1 MKPLPMRI
9 RRFCAFITGV
19 VFFLSG
25 IFKLLDPVGAGLVM
39 EDYYKFFHLDF
50 LVFSAKPVALVL
62 ALLETV
68 TGAALITG
76 LWRKVTAITASVFL
90 AFFTLLT
97 LILVIFN
104 PVMDCG
110 CFGEVIHL
118 THMETFVKNLILCAL
133 ALAAF
138 LPYRDFGHNRRR
150 KYVSF
155 TMVMAGVIA
164 FTVYSLL
171 YIPLVNYTDFKPAS
185 RLLAAERFHET
196 DGEDMF
202 DYVLVYE
209 KGGKQK
215 EFSLENLP
223 DSTWTFVESKAVLKP
238 GYRHETFPE
247 LSFTDASGEYRNR
260 LAVRHQVMVVSVY
273 DVKNTGWKKWGRIAA
288 FIESSVA
295 AGFNPILIA
304 ASYPEALRH
313 ALDAT
318 GLDPR
323 VRKYL
328 TDNACYADYKT
339 LISMNRSNGG
349 VTYFD
354 NGYLVRKWAYANMP
368 DKEDLDELASG
379 DITETLLD
387 FSTSGKLTFKGFL
400 LYCFA
405 VMLLL

>member
-39 EDYYKFFHLDF
+39 ADYYRFFHLDF

-76 LWRKVTAITASVFL
+76 LWRKVTAIAASVL
-90 AFFTLLT
+90 LVFFTLLT
-97 LILVIFN
+97 LVLVIFN

-223 DSTWTFVESKAVLKP
+223 DSTWTFVE
-238 GYRHETFPE
+238 
-247 LSFTDASGEYRNR
+247 
-260 LAVRHQVMVVSVY
+260 
-273 DVKNTGWKKWGRIAA
+273 
-288 FIESSVA
+288 
-295 AGFNPILIA
+295 
-304 ASYPEALRH
+304 
-313 ALDAT
+313 
-318 GLDPR
+318 
-323 VRKYL
+323 
-328 TDNACYADYKT
+328 
-339 LISMNRSNGG
+339 
-349 VTYFD
+349 
-354 NGYLVRKWAYANMP
+354 
-368 DKEDLDELASG
+368 
-379 DITETLLD
+379 
-387 FSTSGKLTFKGFL
+387 
-400 LYCFA
+400 
-405 VMLLL
+405 

>member
-39 EDYYKFFHLDF
+39 EDYYRFFHLDF

-76 LWRKVTAITASVFL
+76 LWRKVTAIAASVL
-90 AFFTLLT
+90 LGFFTLLT
-97 LILVIFN
+97 LVLVIFN

-223 DSTWTFVESKAVLKP
+223 DSTWTFVESKAVPKI
-238 GYRHETFPE
+238 GYRQEIFPE
-247 LSFTDASGEYRNR
+247 LSFTDAAGEYRSE
-260 LAVRHQVMVVSVY
+260 LAIQHNVMVLSVY
-273 DVKNTGWKKWGRIAA
+273 RTGSVNRAKWEKAA
-288 FIESSVA
+288 YFIETARSY
-295 AGFNPILIA
+295 GFFPILLVS
-304 ASYPEALRH
+304 SYPQAFQTALEKS
-313 ALDAT
+313 
-318 GLDPR
+318 GLDTDIAD
-323 VRKYL
+323 YL
-328 TDNACYADYKT
+328 YENAYYADYKA

-349 VTYFD
+349 VTCFD
-354 NGYLVRKWAYANMP
+354 NGYLVRKLSYLNMP
-368 DKEDLDELASG
+368 DADDLGEQASG

-387 FSTSGKLTFKGFL
+387 FSTSGNLTFKGFL

>member
-1 MKPLPMRI
+1 
-9 RRFCAFITGV
+9 
-19 VFFLSG
+19 
-25 IFKLLDPVGAGLVM
+25 M
-39 EDYYKFFHLDF
+39 EDYYRFFHLDF

-76 LWRKVTAITASVFL
+76 LWRKVTAIAASVL
-90 AFFTLLT
+90 LGLFTLLI
-97 LILVIFN
+97 LVLVIFN

-150 KYVSF
+150 KYVAF

-223 DSTWTFVESKAVLKP
+223 DSTWTFVESKAVPKT
-238 GYRHETFPE
+238 GYRQEIFPE
-247 LSFTDASGEYRNR
+247 LSFTDAAGEYRSE
-260 LAVRHQVMVVSVY
+260 LAIQHNVMVLSVY
-273 DVKNTGWKKWGRIAA
+273 RTGSVNRAKWEKAA
-288 FIESSVA
+288 YFIETARSY
-295 AGFNPILIA
+295 GFF
-304 ASYPEALRH
+304 SFRR
-313 ALDAT
+313 T
-318 GLDPR
+318 PR
-323 VRKYL
+323 LSRPHW
-328 TDNACYADYKT
+328 
-339 LISMNRSNGG
+339 RSPAW
-349 VTYFD
+349 T
-354 NGYLVRKWAYANMP
+354 R
-368 DKEDLDELASG
+368 
-379 DITETLLD
+379 I
-387 FSTSGKLTFKGFL
+387 
-400 LYCFA
+400 
-405 VMLLL
+405 

>member
-76 LWRKVTAITASVFL
+76 LWRKVTAIAASVL
-90 AFFTLLT
+90 LGFFTLLT
-97 LILVIFN
+97 LVLVIFN

-288 FIESSVA
+288 FIESSAA

>member
-76 LWRKVTAITASVFL
+76 LWRKVTAIAASVL
-90 AFFTLLT
+90 LGFFTLLT
-97 LILVIFN
+97 LVLVIFN

-196 DGEDMF
+196 DGEKPVTDR
-202 DYVLVYE
+202 
-209 KGGKQK
+209 K
-215 EFSLENLP
+215 FSLNSPLRMLPANIGANLP
-223 DSTWTFVESKAVLKP
+223 
-238 GYRHETFPE
+238 Y
-247 LSFTDASGEYRNR
+247 
-260 LAVRHQVMVVSVY
+260 
-273 DVKNTGWKKWGRIAA
+273 NT
-288 FIESSVA
+288 
-295 AGFNPILIA
+295 
-304 ASYPEALRH
+304 
-313 ALDAT
+313 
-318 GLDPR
+318 
-323 VRKYL
+323 
-328 TDNACYADYKT
+328 
-339 LISMNRSNGG
+339 M
-349 VTYFD
+349 
-354 NGYLVRKWAYANMP
+354 
-368 DKEDLDELASG
+368 
-379 DITETLLD
+379 
-387 FSTSGKLTFKGFL
+387 
-400 LYCFA
+400 
-405 VMLLL
+405 